1 MYNFI
6 DVNEALESAV
16 LPAEA
21 LQINGQY
28 IENLI
33 EGYRT
38 LHVQG
43 REALSPE
50 LATYETGARDG
61 SRLQNKRFPAR
72 PIVVTYQLNAKT
84 NEAFRTAYNKLGGIL
99 NFEDATL
106 IFADEKDKFYV
117 GTTAELG
124 EIEPGRNKVIGSF
137 EILCLDPFKY
147 SVMEYEVTPT
157 DGVFEINYD
166 GTYEAFPKL
175 EAEFVKEDD
184 DNLTGTGDCGFVAFF
199 NEDGKILQF
208 GDPTEVDGENYAKS
222 QTLIFNE
229 FDNFGASMTSKWPK
243 NAAVTQD
250 FLTQIGSVGVVSDV
264 TSSAT
269 KMLTASDYGSGDYW
283 HGPTITRQ
291 IPADA
296 SGEVGAKN
304 FRFSYRQRMCSSK
317 DVTNEY
323 GIFRALLVNKTGN
336 TRKIVAGVGIHKHSA
351 GKNAWVYVFVNDE
364 CVREKQ
370 IDLNYT
376 NKRTGYANKDSVLTT
391 VIQKKGTTVNFDIA
405 GIKYALDIP
414 KDLAATEI
422 TFEFAKHGT
431 NKALNTNGL
440 YWAKFIKDNCET
452 FSDVPNKFS
461 TNDVLTIDCEEVSVL
476 LNNVLTPEL
485 GALGND
491 WEEFCLTP
499 GINRIATSC
508 SEWVAAAKAPTFKL
522 KYRKVYL

>member
-6 DVNEALESAV
+6 DVNGAFEGAV

-21 LQINGQY
+21 LSINGQY

-33 EGYRT
+33 DGYRT
-38 LHVQG
+38 LHVSG
-43 REALSPE
+43 REALSAE
-50 LATYETGARDG
+50 LETYETGIRDG
-61 SRLQNKRFPAR
+61 SKLQNKRFPAR
-72 PIVVTYQLNAKT
+72 IITVTYQLNAT
-84 NEAFRTAYNKLGGIL
+84 SNEAFRNAFNRLGGIL
-99 NFEDATL
+99 NVEDAQL
-106 IFADEKDKFYV
+106 IFNDEKDKYFI
-117 GTTAELG
+117 GTPAELG
-124 EIEPGRNKVIGSF
+124 EVEPGHNCVIGSF
-137 EILCLDPFKY
+137 DIVCFDPFKY
-147 SVMEYEVTPT
+147 SLLEYEATPT
-157 DGVFEINYD
+157 NGVFEINYG
-166 GTYEAFPKL
+166 GTYKAYPRL
-175 EAEFVKEDD
+175 EAEFTKEDD
-184 DNLTGTGDCGFVAFF
+184 DNLTGAGDCGFVAFF
-199 NEDGKILQF
+199 NEDEKILQF
-208 GDPTEVDGENYAKS
+208 GDPAEVDGEAYDKS

-243 NAAVTQD
+243 NAAITQD
-250 FLTQIGSVGVVSDV
+250 FLTQVGSVGVVSDV

-336 TRKIVAGVGIHKHSA
+336 TRKIVAGVGIHKHSV
-351 GKNAWVYVFVNDE
+351 GKNAWVYVFVNGE

-440 YWAKFIKDNCET
+440 YWAKFIKDYCET
-452 FSDVPNKFS
+452 YSDVPNKFS
-461 TNDVLTIDCEEVSVL
+461 ANDVLVADCEDASVL
-476 LNNVLTPEL
+476 LNNVLTPQL

-491 WEEFCLTP
+491 WEDFCLTP
-499 GINRIATSC
+499 GINRIGVSY
-508 SEWVAAAKAPTFKL
+508 SNWVSKIPSFKL